1 LKALAAAGHDIALVV
16 TQPDRPG
23 HRGKVA
29 PTPVKEAAT
38 ARRLP
43 VYQPERARDPG
54 AVAHLRAAR
63 PELIVVAAY
72 GQILSREI
80 LELPPLGALNVHAS
94 LLPRWRGAAPVNRAI
109 LAGDAITGVTIM
121 RMDEEIDH
129 GPILVAR
136 ELAITAEDDAQSLT
150 EKLAELGAELLLEV
164 IGDVERYPP
173 SKQDHDRAT
182 FAPRLRKEE
191 GHLDW
196 TLSASE
202 IDRRVRALRPW
213 PGTSIELNGR
223 SVKLLRGRPL
233 EGAAVAAPGT
243 ILGFERGA
251 VVVATGDGRYLV
263 EEVQLPGRR
272 PMSPKQLVA

>member
-109 LAGDAITGVTIM
+109 LAGDAVTGVTIM

>member
-1 LKALAAAGHDIALVV
+1 LKALAASGYDVALVV

-23 HRGKVA
+23 HRGRVA

-43 VYQPERARDPG
+43 VYQPGRIRDLE

-80 LELPPLGALNVHAS
+80 LELPRLGAVNVHAS
-94 LLPRWRGAAPVNRAI
+94 LLPRWRGAAPVSRAI

-121 RMDEEIDH
+121 RMDEELDH
-129 GPILVAR
+129 GPILAAR
-136 ELAITAEDDAQSLT
+136 EVAIAPDDDAQSLT
-150 EKLAELGAELLLEV
+150 ERLAELGADLLLEV
-164 IGDVERYPP
+164 IGDLERYPT
-173 SKQDHDRAT
+173 SEQGHDRAT

-191 GHLDW
+191 GQLDW

-213 PGTSIELNGR
+213 PGTSVELNGR
-223 SVKLLRGRPL
+223 RVKLLRGRPL
-233 EGAAVAAPGT
+233 GGGAGAAPGT
-243 ILGFERGA
+243 ILGFEHGG
-251 VVVATGDGRYLV
+251 VVMATGDGRYLI

-272 PMSPKQLVA
+272 PMSPKQLVT

>member
-1 LKALAAAGHDIALVV
+1 M
-16 TQPDRPG
+16 
-23 HRGKVA
+23 
-29 PTPVKEAAT
+29 KEAAT

-43 VYQPERARDPG
+43 VYQPEHVRDPE
-54 AVAHLRAAR
+54 AVAHLRAGR
-63 PELIVVAAY
+63 PQLIVVAAY

-80 LELPPLGALNVHAS
+80 LELPRLGALNVHAS
-94 LLPRWRGAAPVNRAI
+94 LLPRWRGAAPVSRAI
-109 LAGDAITGVTIM
+109 LAGDAVTGVTIM
-121 RMDEEIDH
+121 RMDEELDH
-129 GPILVAR
+129 GPILAAR
-136 ELAITAEDDAQSLT
+136 EVAIAPEDDSQSLT

-164 IGDVERYPP
+164 VGDLGRYPP
-173 SKQDHDRAT
+173 WEQDHDRAT

-202 IDRRVRALRPW
+202 IDRRVRALHPW
-213 PGTSIELNGR
+213 PGTSVELTGR
-223 SVKLLRGRPL
+223 RVKLLRGRPL
-233 EGAAVAAPGT
+233 EGAAGAAPGM
-243 ILGFERGA
+243 ILGLEHGG